1 MFSTFFL
8 PQIQSIT
15 DSSRGSIRRKN
26 QSALR
31 PQQSAEEGVIQAE
44 IPEDEVSLQQTSCGT
59 KPTIIFALYC
69 PHSFLVYPLNQKYSS
84 ISPTMLKEKYGVFHK
99 RPTPL
104 YLSSLAA
111 Q

>member
-1 MFSTFFL
+1 MFPTFFL

-31 PQQSAEEGVIQAE
+31 PQQGAEEGVIQAE

-69 PHSFLVYPLNQKYSS
+69 PHSFLVYPLNQK
-84 ISPTMLKEKYGVFHK
+84 
-99 RPTPL
+99 
-104 YLSSLAA
+104 
-111 Q
+111 

>member
-1 MFSTFFL
+1 MFRTFFL

-31 PQQSAEEGVIQAE
+31 PCAEEGVNQAE

-69 PHSFLVYPLNQKYSS
+69 PHSFLVYPLNQK
-84 ISPTMLKEKYGVFHK
+84 
-99 RPTPL
+99 
-104 YLSSLAA
+104 
-111 Q
+111 